1 MSELKLENIVAD
13 EESVKILADYLGYTV
28 GMNPVT
34 ENSDWWILFTDKL
47 PDHSKGVL
55 AVLPVKELTEE
66 STTVEVRRLY
76 KQVLELR
83 DEFSTG
89 FEVQIV
95 GFVGNKR
102 IMFFPYQNGNRDMR
116 LDLNPETLEI
126 PLYKDNLALLKND
139 AISVKEDEFGFG
151 AEIQVDAKVFKQQLS
166 THFLSVVA
174 YYRKKLSELI
184 TSSQL
189 KNSLASLLDSHAKF
203 WLDKNDLVNLVE
215 QESYTAVLSNVVD
228 TIILRQLMRRFLEG
242 YYGSKSFEVE
252 GIALGVGD
260 GTMDEAIKKAVQ
272 AYVEIGD
279 EDANKK
285 LNKKKNAIEE
295 IDNSITLFEGFFDE
309 DELGATTKVELET
322 DSKAKVKELTE
333 KATEQFQAVYN
344 GDLFAGSVGAVANQI
359 ENQMATDFPEVTAKL
374 WLDTSAKEYSFRYE
388 DLPPYAIEK
397 QYENSMSQNVQ
408 IKIEDGQPIVFYGE
422 DTIEQKNKGAY
433 YTDDKFVDYMVKQ
446 TVDVEFNQRYE
457 VIKQAISEDK
467 KTQIRKSILHLL
479 DLKVADLTSGGG
491 SFLRGAFLHLAGKQ
505 ALLATLEIPEDL
517 KDEFP
522 YFEET
527 DESVYQWEKYVLEHM
542 IYGVDIDYKAIIV
555 SSLTLTLSSLEHR
568 PADMKLPSL
577 IGQNLIHQNS
587 LMNSVPY
594 YLRKEIFED
603 FKDDIKLLRRAKV
616 NHQIN
621 FNEKREK
628 LQQEFKKYVASTLNG
643 ETEFLRVEAL
653 EINLP
658 EVFFDENGYLIEDG
672 GFDVII
678 GNPPWEKWKPNSD
691 EFFSQY
697 DDKYLSLG
705 NSKKKKSRRVEL
717 FSRFQTLENKWK
729 EYSERYE
736 KGSKY
741 FSDSSNFKFQSWIVE
756 GRKTSSDYNLY
767 KISFERFMQ
776 NLNKEGH
783 LSLLMPDALMSDL
796 GATGLRH
803 LIFEK
808 NELKEF
814 LSFVNSEKIFESVHS
829 SYKFAVTTLVKSNS
843 NSMSTDKAVNQS
855 FKAFF
860 YKQELSALQKEA
872 EKLDYPLELVFAEPE
887 KYSLF
892 EPRSQVEF
900 DLYRKIKLSYPP
912 LLETKL
918 FEVSN
923 DFHRTNDSEFFHAFV
938 EGEIPLYEGKL
949 MEQFKISPSAPESVT
964 FDAAARK
971 TGDDFQTWRLGLRT
985 VGESTNRRNLIAML
999 FPPNIVAAN
1008 SLHMQKNSSQMTIS
1022 KKIYILGILN
1032 SYVLDFVLKKLI
1044 SRNINLTQL
1053 KQLPIPSADE
1063 FPYSDEITKLSKSL
1077 LKKNRKPY
1085 DELDKLL
1092 QDEGMKSPTEFDD
1105 LPVESLT
1112 AELNARVALGF
1123 KLTREEVINLMKT
1136 FESANHKET
1145 VQAEAQRIIDVYDRL
1160 SGE

>member
-1 MSELKLENIVAD
+1 MNELKLENIVAD
-13 EESVKILADYLGYTV
+13 EESVKFLADYLGYTV

-34 ENSDWWILFTDKL
+34 ENSDWRILFTDKL

-76 KQVLELR
+76 KQVLDLR
-83 DEFSTG
+83 AEFSTG

-95 GFVGNKR
+95 GFVGNNR
-102 IMFFPYQNGNRDMR
+102 IVFFPYQNGNRDMR
-116 LDLNPETLEI
+116 LDLNTETLEI
-126 PLYKDNLALLKND
+126 PLYKDNLTLLKND
-139 AISVKEDEFGFG
+139 AISVKEDNFGFG
-151 AEIQVDAKVFKQQLS
+151 VEIQVDAKVFKQQMS

-189 KNSLASLLDSHAKF
+189 KNSLAPLLDSHAKF

-215 QESYTAVLSNVVD
+215 EESYTAVLSNVVD

-279 EDANKK
+279 EDAIKK
-285 LNKKKNAIEE
+285 LNKKKKAIEE
-295 IDNSITLFEGFFDE
+295 IDNTISLFEGFFDE
-309 DELGATTKVELET
+309 DELGATTKVELKT
-322 DSKAKVKELTE
+322 DSKVKVKELTE

-344 GDLFAGSVGAVANQI
+344 GDLFAGSVGAVASQI

-374 WLDTSAKEYSFRYE
+374 WLDTSAKVYSFRYE

-408 IKIEDGQPIVFYGE
+408 IKIEEGQPIVFYGE

-446 TVDVEFNQRYE
+446 TVDVEFNKRYE
-457 VIKQAISEDK
+457 AIKKAISGEKKSEIK
-467 KTQIRKSILHLL
+467 KTILHLL

-505 ALLATLEIPEDL
+505 ALLATLEIPQDL
-517 KDEFP
+517 KNDFP
-522 YFEET
+522 YFEEA

-568 PADMKLPSL
+568 PADMQLPSL

-628 LQQEFKKYVASTLNG
+628 LQQEFKKYVAQTLNG

-658 EVFFDENGYLIEDG
+658 EVFFDENGCLLEDG

-678 GNPPWEKWKPNSD
+678 GNPPWEVWKPNSD
-691 EFFSQY
+691 EFFSSY
-697 DDKYLSLG
+697 DGTYLALG
-705 NSKKKKSRRVEL
+705 KAKEKKKRQEEL
-717 FSRFQTLENKWK
+717 FNRFGSLKGKWD
-729 EYSERYE
+729 EYKGRFE

-741 FSDSSNFKFQSWIVE
+741 FRDDNNFKYQSWQVE
-756 GRKTSSDYNLY
+756 GRKRASDINLY
-767 KISFERFMQ
+767 KISLERFYQ
-776 NLNKEGH
+776 LLKNGQH
-783 LSLLMPDALMSDL
+783 LSLLVPDNLMTDL

-803 LIFEK
+803 MIFDDS
-808 NELKEF
+808 ELVEF
-814 LSFVNSEKIFESVHS
+814 LSFENRLGIFESIHR
-829 SYKFAVTTLVKSNS
+829 SYKFAVTTLVKSDRNS
-843 NSMSTDKAVNQS
+843 VSTDKAVSQS

-860 YKQELSALQKEA
+860 YKKELSALQKES

-918 FEVSN
+918 FELRR
-923 DFHRTNDSEFFHAFV
+923 DFDRTLDSRYFHPAV
-938 EGEIPLYEGKL
+938 DGEIPLYEGKL
-949 MEQFKISPSAPESVT
+949 MEQFKVSPTAPESVT
-964 FDAAARK
+964 YKSAEEK
-971 TGDDFQTWRLGLRT
+971 TGEDFKTWRIVIRT
-985 VGESTNRRNLIAML
+985 IGSATNRRSLIATL
-999 FPPNIVAAN
+999 FAPMTVGAH
-1008 SLHMQKNSSQMTIS
+1008 SLHLQRNAATQTVSTRV
-1022 KKIYILGILN
+1022 YLTGIIN
-1032 SYVLDFVLKKLI
+1032 SYVIDFVLRQIVTMNI
-1044 SRNINLTQL
+1044 SQTFL

-1077 LKKNRKPY
+1077 LKKNGKPY

-1092 QDEGMKSPTEFDD
+1092 QDEGVENPTEFDA
-1105 LPVESLT
+1105 LSVEILA
-1112 AELNARVALGF
+1112 AELNARVVLGF

-1136 FESANHKET
+1136 FESANHKQA

>member
-1 MSELKLENIVAD
+1 MSGLKLENIIAD
-13 EESVKILADYLGYTV
+13 EESIKMLADYLGYTV

-34 ENSDWWILFTDKL
+34 ENSDWRILFTDKL
-47 PDHSKGVL
+47 SDRSKGVL
-55 AVLPVKELTEE
+55 AVLPMEELTEE
-66 STTVEVRRLY
+66 STTVEIRRLY

-89 FEVQIV
+89 FGVQIV
-95 GFVGNKR
+95 GFVGNHR
-102 IMFFPYQNGNRDMR
+102 IVFFPYQNGNRDVR
-116 LDLNPETLEI
+116 LDLNSETLEI
-126 PLYKDNLALLKND
+126 RLYKDNLALLKND
-139 AISVKEDEFGFG
+139 AITVKEDDFGFG
-151 AEIQVDAKVFKQQLS
+151 AEIIVDAKVFKQQLS

-189 KNSLASLLDSHAKF
+189 KNNLAPLLDGHSKF
-203 WLDKNDLVNLVE
+203 WMDKNDLINLVE

-242 YYGSKSFEVE
+242 YYGSKSFEVK

-279 EDANKK
+279 EDAIKK
-285 LNKKKNAIEE
+285 LNKKKKAIEE
-295 IDNSITLFEGFFDE
+295 IDNSISLFEGFFDE
-309 DELGATTKVELET
+309 DELGATTKVELEK

-344 GDLFAGSVGAVANQI
+344 GDLFAGSVGEVANQI
-359 ENQMATDFPEVTAKL
+359 ENQMATDFPEITTKL

-408 IKIEDGQPIVFYGE
+408 IKIENGQPIVFYGE

-433 YTDDKFVDYMVKQ
+433 YTDDRFVDYMVKQ
-446 TVDVEFNQRYE
+446 TVDVEFNKRYE
-457 VIKQAISEDK
+457 VIKQAISNNK
-467 KTQIRKSILHLL
+467 KPEVRKAILHLL
-479 DLKVADLTSGGG
+479 DMKVADLTSGGG
-491 SFLRGAFLHLAGKQ
+491 SFLRGAFMHLASKQ
-505 ALLATLEIPEDL
+505 ALVANLEISEDL
-517 KDEFP
+517 KAEFP
-522 YFEET
+522 YFEAT
-527 DESVYQWEKYVLEHM
+527 DESVYQWEKYILEHM

-594 YLRKEIFED
+594 YLRKEIFAD
-603 FKDDIKLLRRAKV
+603 FKYDIKLLRKAKV
-616 NHQIN
+616 NRQAN
-621 FNEKREK
+621 FNERRAK
-628 LQQEFKKYVASTLNG
+628 LQQEFKKYVASTFNG

-658 EVFFDENGYLIEDG
+658 EVFFDENGCLLEDG

-678 GNPPWEKWKPNSD
+678 GNPPWEVWKPNSD
-691 EFFSQY
+691 EFFSSY
-697 DDKYLSLG
+697 DETYLALG
-705 NSKKKKSRRVEL
+705 KAKEKKARQEEL
-717 FSRFQTLENKWK
+717 FNRFSSLKGKWD
-729 EYSERYE
+729 EYEGRFE

-741 FSDSSNFKFQSWIVE
+741 FRDDNNFKYQSWQVE
-756 GRKTSSDYNLY
+756 GRKTGSDINLY
-767 KISFERFMQ
+767 KISLERFYQ
-776 NLNKEGH
+776 LLKKNQPI
-783 LSLLMPDALMSDL
+783 SLLIPDNLMTDL

-803 LIFEK
+803 MIFDESQLI
-808 NELKEF
+808 EF
-814 LSFVNSEKIFESVHS
+814 LSFENRLGIFEAVDRR
-829 SYKFAVTTLVKSNS
+829 YKFAVTTLVKSDRNS
-843 NSMSTDKAVNQS
+843 VSADKTVSQS

-892 EPRSQVEF
+892 EPRSLVEF
-900 DLYRKIKLSYPP
+900 DLYRKIKLSYPS
-912 LLETKL
+912 LVETGI
-918 FEVSN
+918 FEVTREF
-923 DFHRTNDSEFFHAFV
+923 DRTNDARFFHDFV
-938 EGEIPLYEGKL
+938 VGEVPLYEGKL
-949 MEQFKISPSAPESVT
+949 VGQFRIESSAPESVT
-964 FDAAARK
+964 KQAAEAK
-971 TGDDFQTWRLGLRT
+971 TGNDYKTWRISYRAVGRGTDRRT
-985 VGESTNRRNLIAML
+985 LISTLLAPNRVG
-999 FPPNIVAAN
+999 AN
-1008 SLHMQKNSSQMTIS
+1008 SLHIQKNADLLSLSERV
-1022 KKIYILGILN
+1022 YLVGILN
-1032 SYVLDFVLKKLI
+1032 SYTIDFILRQIVTMNI
-1044 SRNINLTQL
+1044 SMTFI
-1053 KQLPIPSADE
+1053 KQLPIPSVDE

-1077 LKKNRKPY
+1077 LKKNGKPY

-1092 QDEGMKSPTEFDD
+1092 QGEGVENPTEFDD
-1105 LPVESLT
+1105 LPVETLT

-1136 FESANHKET
+1136 FESANHKQA
-1145 VQAEAQRIIDVYDRL
+1145 VQEEAQRIIDVYDRL

>member
-1 MSELKLENIVAD
+1 MSSLKLENIIAD
-13 EESVKILADYLGYTV
+13 EESIKTLADYLGYTV

-34 ENSDWWILFTDKL
+34 ENSDWRILFTDKL
-47 PDHSKGVL
+47 SDRSKGVL
-55 AVLPVKELTEE
+55 AVLPMEELTEE
-66 STTVEVRRLY
+66 STTVEIRRLY

-95 GFVGNKR
+95 GFVGNHR
-102 IMFFPYQNGNRDMR
+102 IVFFPYQNGNRDVR
-116 LDLNPETLEI
+116 LDLNSETLEI
-126 PLYKDNLALLKND
+126 RLYKDNLALLKND
-139 AISVKEDEFGFG
+139 AITVKEDDFGFG
-151 AEIQVDAKVFKQQLS
+151 AEIIVDAKVFKQQLS

-189 KNSLASLLDSHAKF
+189 KNNLAPLLDSHAKF
-203 WLDKNDLVNLVE
+203 WLDKNDWVNLVE

-279 EDANKK
+279 EDAIKK
-285 LNKKKNAIEE
+285 LNKKKKAIEE
-295 IDNSITLFEGFFDE
+295 IDNTISLFEGFFDE

-322 DSKAKVKELTE
+322 DSKVKVKELTK

-344 GDLFAGSVGAVANQI
+344 GDLFAGSVGAVASQI

-422 DTIEQKNKGAY
+422 DTIDQKNKGAY
-433 YTDDKFVDYMVKQ
+433 YTDYKFVDYMVKQ
-446 TVDVEFNQRYE
+446 TVDIEFNKRYE
-457 VIKQAISEDK
+457 AIKQAISEDK
-467 KTQIRKSILHLL
+467 KSKIRKSILHLL

-505 ALLATLEIPEDL
+505 ALLATLEIPQDL
-517 KDEFP
+517 KNDFP
-522 YFEET
+522 YFEEA

-628 LQQEFKKYVASTLNG
+628 LQQEFKKYVAQTLNG

-658 EVFFDENGYLIEDG
+658 EVFFDENGCLLEDG

-678 GNPPWEKWKPNSD
+678 GNPPWEVWEADSD
-691 EFFSQY
+691 EFFSSVDTLYPIQ
-697 DDKYLSLG
+697 G
-705 NSKKKKSRRVEL
+705 KKNEKVKRQREL
-717 FSRFQTLENKWK
+717 FQQMPSIELRWN
-729 EYSERYE
+729 EYGERYK
-736 KGSKY
+736 KGSKFFARKDDY
-741 FSDSSNFKFQSWIVE
+741 QFQSGKI
-756 GRKTSSDYNLY
+756 NLY
-767 KISFERFMQ
+767 KIAVERFIQ
-776 NLNKEGH
+776 LLKKGQH
-783 LSLLMPDALMSDL
+783 LSILVPDNLMTDFHSSK
-796 GATGLRH
+796 LRH
-803 LIFEK
+803 LIFDECK
-808 NELKEF
+808 LTEF
-814 LSFVNSEKIFESVHS
+814 LSFENRQGIFKAVDGR
-829 SYKFAVTTLVKSNS
+829 YKFAVTTLTKDSI
-843 NSMSTDKAVNQS
+843 STDKPINSS

-860 YKQELSALQKEA
+860 YKQDLSALHNES
-872 EKLDYPLELVFAEPE
+872 EKLNYPIKLVLADAEL
-887 KYSLF
+887 YSLV
-892 EPRSQVEF
+892 EPRNKNEF
-900 DLYRKIKLSYPP
+900 ELFQKIRLSFPS
-912 LLETKL
+912 LAESRMLTL
-918 FEVSN
+918 SN
-923 DFHRTNDSEFFHAFV
+923 DFNGTSDIEHIHPLIQ
-938 EGEIPLYEGKL
+938 GEVPVYEGKL
-949 MEQFKISPSAPESVT
+949 MEQFVLRKKAERSVIEEEVIKKVGNEYKNWRIGI
-964 FDAAARK
+964 RK
-971 TGDDFQTWRLGLRT
+971 VGRSNDRRT
-985 VGESTNRRNLIAML
+985 LIATIL
-999 FPPNIVAAN
+999 PPFSTATEN
-1008 SLHMQKNSSQMTIS
+1008 LHLQRIQGNQTIS
-1022 KKIYILGILN
+1022 DRVYILGLLN
-1032 SYVLDFVLKKLI
+1032 SYNIDFVLRQI
-1044 SRNINLTQL
+1044 ITMNVNLFYL

-1077 LKKNRKPY
+1077 LKKNGKPY

-1092 QDEGMKSPTEFDD
+1092 QGEGVENPTEFDD
-1105 LPVESLT
+1105 LPVETLT

-1145 VQAEAQRIIDVYDRL
+1145 VQEEAQRIIDVYDRL

>member
-76 KQVLELR
+76 KQVLDLR
-83 DEFSTG
+83 AEFSTG

-95 GFVGNKR
+95 GFVGNNR
-102 IMFFPYQNGNRDMR
+102 IVFFPYQNGNRDMR

-184 TSSQL
+184 TSSEL
-189 KNSLASLLDSHAKF
+189 KNSLAPLLDSHAKF

-279 EDANKK
+279 EDAIKK
-285 LNKKKNAIEE
+285 LNKKKKAIEE
-295 IDNSITLFEGFFDE
+295 IDNTISLFEGFFDE

-322 DSKAKVKELTE
+322 DSKVKVKELTE

-344 GDLFAGSVGAVANQI
+344 GDLFAGSVGAVASQI

-408 IKIEDGQPIVFYGE
+408 IKIEEGQPIVFYGE

-446 TVDVEFNQRYE
+446 TVDVEFNKRYE
-457 VIKQAISEDK
+457 SIKKAISGEKKSEIK
-467 KTQIRKSILHLL
+467 KTILHLL

-505 ALLATLEIPEDL
+505 GLLATLAIPQDL
-517 KDEFP
+517 KNDFP

-628 LQQEFKKYVASTLNG
+628 LQQEFKKYVAQTLNG

-658 EVFFDENGYLIEDG
+658 EVFFDENGCLLEDG

-678 GNPPWEKWKPNSD
+678 GNPPWEVWKPNSD
-691 EFFSQY
+691 EFFSSY
-697 DDKYLSLG
+697 DGTYLALG
-705 NSKKKKSRRVEL
+705 KAKEKKKRQEEL
-717 FSRFQTLENKWK
+717 FNRFGSLKGKWD
-729 EYSERYE
+729 EYEGRFE

-741 FSDSSNFKFQSWIVE
+741 FRDDNNFKYQSWQVE
-756 GRKTSSDYNLY
+756 GRKTGSDINLY
-767 KISFERFMQ
+767 KISLERFYQ
-776 NLNKEGH
+776 LLKNGQH
-783 LSLLMPDALMSDL
+783 LSLLVPDNLMTDL

-803 LIFEK
+803 MIFE
-808 NELKEF
+808 EGHLMEF
-814 LSFVNSEKIFESVHS
+814 LSFENRLGIFEAVDGR
-829 SYKFAVTTLVKSNS
+829 YKFAVTTFVKG
-843 NSMSTDKAVNQS
+843 DKSPYSS

-860 YKQELSALQKEA
+860 YKQNLSSLQNEL

-923 DFHRTNDSEFFHAFV
+923 DFHRTNDSEYFHAFV

-949 MEQFKISPSAPESVT
+949 MEQFKVSPSAPESVT
-964 FDAAARK
+964 FDAAVRK
-971 TGDDFQTWRLGLRT
+971 TGDDFKTWRIGLRA
-985 VGESTNRRNLIAML
+985 VGRATDRRSLIATL
-999 FPPNIVAAN
+999 FAP
-1008 SLHMQKNSSQMTIS
+1008 MTVS
-1022 KKIYILGILN
+1022 TRVYLTGIIN
-1032 SYVLDFVLKKLI
+1032 SYVIDFVLRQIVTMNI
-1044 SRNINLTQL
+1044 SQTFL

-1063 FPYSDEITKLSKSL
+1063 FPDSDELTKLSKSL
-1077 LKKNRKPY
+1077 LKKNGKPY

-1092 QDEGMKSPTEFDD
+1092 KDEGVENPTEFDE
-1105 LPVESLT
+1105 LSVEALT

-1136 FESANHKET
+1136 FESANHKQA
-1145 VQAEAQRIIDVYDRL
+1145 VQEEAQRIINVYDYL

>member
-76 KQVLELR
+76 KQVLDLR
-83 DEFSTG
+83 AEFSTG

-95 GFVGNKR
+95 GFVGNNR
-102 IMFFPYQNGNRDMR
+102 IVFFPYQNGNRDMR
-116 LDLNPETLEI
+116 LDLNTETLEI

-139 AISVKEDEFGFG
+139 AISVKEDDFGFG
-151 AEIQVDAKVFKQQLS
+151 VELQVDAKVFKQQLS

-184 TSSQL
+184 TSSQV
-189 KNSLASLLDSHAKF
+189 KNSLAPLLDSHAKF

-279 EDANKK
+279 EDAIKK
-285 LNKKKNAIEE
+285 LNKKKKAIEE
-295 IDNSITLFEGFFDE
+295 IDNTISLFEGFFDE

-322 DSKAKVKELTE
+322 DSKVKVKELTE

-344 GDLFAGSVGAVANQI
+344 GDLFAGSVGAVASQI

-408 IKIEDGQPIVFYGE
+408 IKIEEGQPIVFYGE

-446 TVDVEFNQRYE
+446 TVDVEFNKRYE
-457 VIKQAISEDK
+457 AIKKAISGEKKSEIK
-467 KTQIRKSILHLL
+467 KTILHLL

-505 ALLATLEIPEDL
+505 GLLATLAIPQDL
-517 KDEFP
+517 KNDFP

-616 NHQIN
+616 NHQVN
-621 FNEKREK
+621 LNDKREK
-628 LQQEFKKYVASTLNG
+628 LQQEFKKYVAQTLNG

-658 EVFFDENGYLIEDG
+658 EVFFDENGCLLEDG

-678 GNPPWEKWKPNSD
+678 GNPPWEVWKPNSD
-691 EFFSQY
+691 EFFSSY
-697 DDKYLSLG
+697 DEEYLKLKSARE
-705 NSKKKKSRRVEL
+705 KKIRQQEL
-717 FSRFQTLENKWK
+717 FSKIDGLSNRCLENK
-729 EYSERYE
+729 SRFE

-741 FSDSSNFKFQSWIVE
+741 FRKPENFIWQNIEINGKKSGAGI
-756 GRKTSSDYNLY
+756 NLY
-767 KISFERFMQ
+767 KISIERFSQ
-776 NLNKEGH
+776 LAKKGAFISILVPDNFATDQGTAGVRKLVIEENY
-783 LSLLMPDALMSDL
+783 LL
-796 GATGLRH
+796 
-803 LIFEK
+803 
-808 NELKEF
+808 EF
-814 LSFVNSEKIFESVHS
+814 LSFENRRKIFEAVHR
-829 SYKFAVTTLVKSNS
+829 SYKFGVLTYKTIQKER
-843 NSMSTDKAVNQS
+843 DYS

-860 YKQELSALQKEA
+860 YEKELANLNNSNLKIEYSTDLLKKFDKAYLAFIELTDKKEM
-872 EKLDYPLELVFAEPE
+872 EIIKTGYKKFLPLSEHPSLSFTTEELNVTRQ
-887 KYSLF
+887 SGDF
-892 EPRSQVEF
+892 EDINRNNN
-900 DLYRKIKLSYPP
+900 LI
-912 LLETKL
+912 
-918 FEVSN
+918 EV
-923 DFHRTNDSEFFHAFV
+923 
-938 EGEIPLYEGKL
+938 YEGKL
-949 MEQFKISPSAPESVT
+949 IEQFRTLKPIEGIT
-964 FDAAARK
+964 EENLIK
-971 TGDDFQTWRLGLRT
+971 KKNNGDYKYYRLVYRT
-985 VGESTNRRNLIAML
+985 VASATNERTFVSTIIPKNSA
-999 FPPNIVAAN
+999 VKN
-1008 SLHMQKNSSQMTIS
+1008 SLAVSTRNKSEFNYHDLLVYTCYFNSFIVDYFLRKLVTTNVNL
-1022 KKIYILGILN
+1022 Y
-1032 SYVLDFVLKKLI
+1032 YVNK
-1044 SRNINLTQL
+1044 
-1053 KQLPIPSADE
+1053 LPIPQPNLSAHRE
-1063 FPYSDEITKLSKSL
+1063 QFINYATYLICSDERFDE
-1077 LKKNRKPY
+1077 LKKEIGYTEDKNKISREAVL
-1085 DELDKLL
+1085 DEI
-1092 QDEGMKSPTEFDD
+1092 
-1105 LPVESLT
+1105 
-1112 AELNARVALGF
+1112 NALVAIEYGIS
-1123 KLTREEVINLMKT
+1123 REQLINILKT
-1136 FESANHKET
+1136 FESANHKQA
-1145 VQAEAQRIIDVYDRL
+1145 VQEEAQRIIDVYDRL

>member
-34 ENSDWWILFTDKL
+34 ENSDWRILFTDKL

-76 KQVLELR
+76 KQVLDLR

-95 GFVGNKR
+95 GFVGNSR
-102 IMFFPYQNGNRDMR
+102 IIFFPYQNGNRDMR

-189 KNSLASLLDSHAKF
+189 KNSLAPLLDSHAKF

-279 EDANKK
+279 EDAIKK
-285 LNKKKNAIEE
+285 LNKKKKAIEE
-295 IDNSITLFEGFFDE
+295 IDNSISLFEGFFDE
-309 DELGATTKVELET
+309 DELGATTKVALEM

-374 WLDTSAKEYSFRYE
+374 WLDTSAKAYSFRYE

-408 IKIEDGQPIVFYGE
+408 IKIEEGQPIVFYGE

-433 YTDDKFVDYMVKQ
+433 YTDNKFVDYMVKQ
-446 TVDVEFNQRYE
+446 TVDVEFNKRYE
-457 VIKQAISEDK
+457 AIKQAISNNK
-467 KTQIRKSILHLL
+467 KPELRKAILHLL
-479 DLKVADLTSGGG
+479 DMKVADLTSGGG
-491 SFLRGAFLHLAGKQ
+491 SFLRGAFLHLASKHY
-505 ALLATLEIPEDL
+505 LLSVEIPQDL
-517 KDEFP
+517 KTEFP
-522 YFEET
+522 YFDLS

-594 YLRKEIFED
+594 YLRKEIFAD
-603 FKDDIKLLRRAKV
+603 FKDDIRLLRRAKI

-628 LQQEFKKYVASTLNG
+628 LQQEFKKYVAQTLNG

-658 EVFFDENGYLIEDG
+658 EVFFDENGCLLEDG

-678 GNPPWEKWKPNSD
+678 GNPPWEVWKPNSD
-691 EFFSQY
+691 EFFSSY
-697 DDKYLSLG
+697 DGTYLALG
-705 NSKKKKSRRVEL
+705 KAKEKKKRQEEL
-717 FSRFQTLENKWK
+717 FNRFGSLKGKWD
-729 EYSERYE
+729 EYKGRFE

-741 FSDSSNFKFQSWIVE
+741 FRDDNNFKYQSWQVE
-756 GRKTSSDYNLY
+756 GRKRASDINLY
-767 KISFERFMQ
+767 KISLERFYQ
-776 NLNKEGH
+776 LLKKGEH
-783 LSLLMPDALMSDL
+783 LSLLIPDNLMTDL

-803 LIFEK
+803 MIFDK
-808 NELKEF
+808 SQLTEF
-814 LSFVNSEKIFESVHS
+814 LSFENRQGIFKAVDGR
-829 SYKFAVTTLVKSNS
+829 YKFAVTTLVKSDS
-843 NSMSTDKAVNQS
+843 NSVSADETVSQS

-892 EPRSQVEF
+892 EPRSQVDF
-900 DLYRKIKLSYPP
+900 DLCRKIKLSYPP

-923 DFHRTNDSEFFHAFV
+923 DFHRTNDSEYFHAFV

-949 MEQFKISPSAPESVT
+949 MEQFKVSPSAPESVT
-964 FDAAARK
+964 FDAAVRK
-971 TGDDFQTWRLGLRT
+971 TGDDFKTWRIGLRAVGRATDRRSLIATLFAPMT
-985 VGESTNRRNLIAML
+985 VGAH
-999 FPPNIVAAN
+999 
-1008 SLHMQKNSSQMTIS
+1008 SLHLQRNAATQTVSTRV
-1022 KKIYILGILN
+1022 YLTGIIN
-1032 SYVLDFVLKKLI
+1032 SYVIDFVLRQIVTTNI
-1044 SRNINLTQL
+1044 SQTFL
-1053 KQLPIPSADE
+1053 KQLPIPSVAE

-1077 LKKNRKPY
+1077 LKKNGKPY

-1092 QDEGMKSPTEFDD
+1092 QDEGMKNPTEFDA
-1105 LPVESLT
+1105 LSVENLT

-1136 FESANHKET
+1136 FESANHKKA

>member
-34 ENSDWWILFTDKL
+34 ENSDWRILFTDKL

-76 KQVLELR
+76 KQVLDLR

-95 GFVGNKR
+95 GFVGNSR
-102 IMFFPYQNGNRDMR
+102 IIFFPYQNGNRDMR

-166 THFLSVVA
+166 TYFLSVVA

-189 KNSLASLLDSHAKF
+189 KNSLAPLLDSHAKF

-279 EDANKK
+279 EDAIKK
-285 LNKKKNAIEE
+285 LNKKKKAIEE
-295 IDNSITLFEGFFDE
+295 IDNSISLFEGFFDE

-408 IKIEDGQPIVFYGE
+408 IKIEEGQPIVFYGE

-433 YTDDKFVDYMVKQ
+433 YTDDRFVDYMVKQ
-446 TVDVEFNQRYE
+446 TVDVEFSKRFE
-457 VIKQAISEDK
+457 AIKKAILDSK
-467 KTQIRKSILHLL
+467 KSDVKNSILHLL
-479 DLKVADLTSGGG
+479 DMKVADLTSGGG
-491 SFLRGAFLHLAGKQ
+491 SFLRGAFLYLAGKQ
-505 ALLATLEIPEDL
+505 PLLATLEIPGDL
-517 KDEFP
+517 KAEFP
-522 YFEET
+522 YF
-527 DESVYQWEKYVLEHM
+527 DSSDDSVYQWEKYVLEHM

-568 PADMKLPSL
+568 PAEMKLPSL

-594 YLRKEIFED
+594 YLRQEIFED
-603 FKDDIKLLRRAKV
+603 FKEEIKLLRRAKIK
-616 NHQIN
+616 HQAN

-628 LQQEFKKYVASTLNG
+628 LQQEFKKYVAQTLNG

-658 EVFFDENGYLIEDG
+658 EVFFDENGCLLEEG

-678 GNPPWEKWKPNSD
+678 GNPPWEVWESDSD
-691 EFFSQY
+691 EFFSSVDTLYPLKENKATKNARQAT
-697 DDKYLSLG
+697 
-705 NSKKKKSRRVEL
+705 L
-717 FSRFQTLENKWK
+717 FSQMPLLKDRWE
-729 EYSERYE
+729 EYCERYK

-741 FSDSSNFKFQSWIVE
+741 FSDETNFRFQGGKV
-756 GRKTSSDYNLY
+756 NLY
-767 KISFERFMQ
+767 KISFERFAQ
-776 NLNKEGH
+776 LLRSGGF
-783 LSLLMPDALMSDL
+783 LSLLLPDNVMTDYYSSK
-796 GATGLRH
+796 LRH
-803 LIFEK
+803 LIFE
-808 NELKEF
+808 EGHLVEF
-814 LSFVNSEKIFESVHS
+814 LSFENRLGIFEAVDGR
-829 SYKFAVTTLVKSNS
+829 YKFAVTTLVKG
-843 NSMSTDKAVNQS
+843 DKSPYSS

-860 YKQELSALQKEA
+860 YKQNLSSLQNEL
-872 EKLDYPLELVFAEPE
+872 EKLDYPLELVFAE
-887 KYSLF
+887 KDTYSLF
-892 EPRSQVEF
+892 EPRTKEDF
-900 DLYRKIKLSYPP
+900 LLYQKIVLSYPS
-912 LLETKL
+912 LGKTELIKL
-918 FEVSN
+918 TTDFNKTSDSN
-923 DFHRTNDSEFFHAFV
+923 LFNPITNNQ
-938 EGEIPLYEGKL
+938 IPLYEGKF
-949 MEQFKISPSAPESVT
+949 MDQFKVYPSSLKESVEI
-964 FDAAARK
+964 AEVERK
-971 TGDDFQTWRLGLRT
+971 VKSEYRHWRIGLRAQAS
-985 VGESTNRRNLIAML
+985 STNKRTLIATL
-999 FPPNIVAAN
+999 FPPYTTATHSLQIQSGSGKVNIKDK
-1008 SLHMQKNSSQMTIS
+1008 SFF
-1022 KKIYILGILN
+1022 LGILN
-1032 SYVLDFVLKKLI
+1032 SYILDFCLRQLVTT
-1044 SRNINLTQL
+1044 NITQNFL
-1053 KQLPIPSADE
+1053 KQLPIPTAPE
-1063 FPYSDEITKLSKSL
+1063 FPYSDEITLLSKSL
-1077 LKKNRKPY
+1077 LKKNGKPY

-1092 QDEGMKSPTEFDD
+1092 KDEGIANPTEFDE
-1105 LPVESLT
+1105 LSVETLT

-1136 FESANHKET
+1136 FESANHKKA